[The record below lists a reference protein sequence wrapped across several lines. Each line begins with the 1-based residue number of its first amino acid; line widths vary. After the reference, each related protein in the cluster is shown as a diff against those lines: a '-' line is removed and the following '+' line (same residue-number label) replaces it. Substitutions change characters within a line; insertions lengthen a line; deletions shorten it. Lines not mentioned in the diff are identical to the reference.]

1 MAHIQGKV
9 TYLFDNRKGKDGT
22 ISKFPNFKFKIGD
35 QELVLWASEKPDFLV
50 KDALVS
56 CSFGHSK
63 KTGSAYI
70 VNDPETKRPLIQAL
84 TSAPVET
91 KPDTTFNVDDFEAE
105 NFNTAV
111 TTIQK
116 DIGSSPVSKKPLNK
130 DELLFIL
137 ALLKSGIESGKIGV
151 NKEEVDLK
159 IKDYKFLFQMNFGN

>member
-116 DIGSSPVSKKPLNK
+116 DIDSSPVTNKVFNK
-130 DELLFIL
+130 DEYMFVMAL
-137 ALLKSGIESGKIGV
+137 AKSIIESGKVNV
-151 NKEEVDLK
+151 NKEEVDLL
-159 IKDYKFLFQMNFGN
+159 IKDLKFLFKVNFGN

>member
-1 MAHIQGKV
+1 MNVQGVIKYV
-9 TYLFDNRKGKDGT
+9 YDNRLGKDGQAN
-22 ISKFPNFKFKIGD
+22 KYPNFKFGVGEPPQEVVLWSAILHPAIAKGKKISVAVQASKKNGSLFVQTNEKKQPII
-35 QELVLWASEKPDFLV
+35 QELPSGE
-50 KDALVS
+50 S
-56 CSFGHSK
+56 
-63 KTGSAYI
+63 
-70 VNDPETKRPLIQAL
+70 
-84 TSAPVET
+84 

-116 DIGSSPVSKKPLNK
+116 EIGSSPVTKKPLNK

>member
-9 TYLFDNRKGKDGT
+9 SYLFDNRKGKDGT

-70 VNDPETKRPLIQAL
+70 INDPETKRPLIQAL
-84 TSAPVET
+84 TSAPAEA

-116 DIGSSPVSKKPLNK
+116 DIGSSPVTSKSFNK
-130 DELLFIL
+130 DEYMFVMAL
-137 ALLKSGIESGKIGV
+137 AKSIIESGKVNV
-151 NKEEVDLK
+151 NKEEVDLL
-159 IKDYKFLFQMNFGN
+159 IKDLKFLFKVNFGN

>member
-9 TYLFDNRKGKDGT
+9 SYLFDNRKGKDGT

-84 TSAPVET
+84 TSAPP
-91 KPDTTFNVDDFEAE
+91 KPDTSFNPEELEADFNSAV
-105 NFNTAV
+105 NTLAKELDATV
-111 TTIQK
+111 TVE
-116 DIGSSPVSKKPLNK
+116 PVKKYNK
-130 DELLFIL
+130 DECIFVMSL
-137 ALLKSGIESGKIGV
+137 AKSIIESGKIDV
-151 NKEEVDLK
+151 NKAEVDNL
-159 IKDYKFLFQMNFGN
+159 IKDLKFLFKVNFGN